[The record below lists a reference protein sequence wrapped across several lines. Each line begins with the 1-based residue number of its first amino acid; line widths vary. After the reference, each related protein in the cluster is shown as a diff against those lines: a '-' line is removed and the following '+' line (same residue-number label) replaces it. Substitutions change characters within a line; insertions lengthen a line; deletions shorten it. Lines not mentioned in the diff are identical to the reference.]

1 MGMIRFE
8 KAKNASFQT
17 HKKKLQKFITKVP
30 RVIIRMRFE
39 ITGIDGRERK
49 EERVYE
55 YGVDNIQTIMSNETR
70 FQIKITSAE
79 TKSRKLVKSIYSII

>member
-1 MGMIRFE
+1 
-8 KAKNASFQT
+8 
-17 HKKKLQKFITKVP
+17 
-30 RVIIRMRFE
+30 MRFE

-55 YGVDNIQTIMSNETR
+55 YGVDNIQTIMSNDTR

-79 TKSRKLVKSIYSII
+79 TKSRKLVKSICSII